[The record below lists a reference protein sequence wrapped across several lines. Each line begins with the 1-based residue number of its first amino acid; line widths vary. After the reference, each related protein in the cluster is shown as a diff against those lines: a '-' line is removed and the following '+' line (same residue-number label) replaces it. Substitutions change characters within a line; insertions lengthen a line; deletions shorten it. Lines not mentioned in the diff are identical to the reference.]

1 MHYCMDKT
9 IDWTQARG
17 FLATAEHGSL
27 SAGARALGL
36 TQPTLGRQVAALEA
50 ALGVVLFERVGRS
63 LVLTPAGHEMLAH
76 VRQMGTAADALAM
89 AAAGRSDSIEGRVS
103 ITASDAM
110 SAYWLPAVLADLRKT
125 APGIIVDVIASNAVR
140 DLQRRE
146 ADIAIRHVA
155 PKQPELIARKLPDM
169 PAYLY
174 ASREYLYKTGTPQ
187 TLADFQRLDFI
198 GFDADAAGVDVL
210 NAHGLPVTAAMMRAT
225 SDSGV
230 AVWEMVRQGL
240 GVTVMVETVART
252 TPDVVRI
259 MPQIAPVMVS
269 TWLTVHR
276 EVHTNRRIRLVY
288 DLLATALEAD
298 VRQM

>member
-1 MHYCMDKT
+1 M
-9 IDWTQARG
+9 
-17 FLATAEHGSL
+17 
-27 SAGARALGL
+27 
-36 TQPTLGRQVAALEA
+36 
-50 ALGVVLFERVGRS
+50 
-63 LVLTPAGHEMLAH
+63 
-76 VRQMGTAADALAM
+76 
-89 AAAGRSDSIEGRVS
+89 
-103 ITASDAM
+103 
-110 SAYWLPAVLADLRKT
+110 
-125 APGIIVDVIASNAVR
+125 IASNTVR

-174 ASREYLYKTGTPQ
+174 ASRDYLYKNGTPQ

-210 NAHGLPVTAAMMRAT
+210 NRHGLPVTAAMIRAT
-225 SDSGV
+225 SSSGV

-240 GVTVMVETVART
+240 GVTVMVENIAGT

-298 VRQM
+298 VRRA